1 MPAGLQ
7 TWDEYGRLR
16 LDTSVRMANFVGTLY
31 TSGANGSTW
40 TDTTKGTPFYFCIPH
55 GTVNLGSIF
64 PTVYFSGNTLIWT
77 YPAGNPTTTNVPCY
91 ITYGY
96 F

>member
-7 TWDEYGRLR
+7 TFDEYGRLR
-16 LDTSVRMANFVGTLY
+16 LDTSVRLANFVGTTY
-31 TSGANGSTW
+31 TNAADGSLW
-40 TDTTKGTPFYFCIPH
+40 TDTGKGTPFYYLTPN
-55 GTVNLGSIF
+55 GTVTLNSLF
-64 PTVYFSGNTLIWT
+64 PSVYFSGTQLVWY
-77 YPAGNPTTTNVPCY
+77 YPAGNQYTNRVPCY